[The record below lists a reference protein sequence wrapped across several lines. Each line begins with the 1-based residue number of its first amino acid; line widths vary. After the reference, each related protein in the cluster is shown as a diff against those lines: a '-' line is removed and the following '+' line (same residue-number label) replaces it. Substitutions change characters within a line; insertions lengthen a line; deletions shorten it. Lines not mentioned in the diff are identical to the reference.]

1 MQCFAC
7 KRLHMPDVFSKAK
20 RSDVMSRIRSHRNK
34 DTELRLIS
42 IFREFRVTGW
52 RRRAKLLGNPDFVFR
67 REKVAVFVDGCF
79 WHGCPR
85 CYRAPTSNENYWNA
99 KHARNRLRDKLVTKG
114 LRRLGWRVIRIWEHQ
129 LRNPRVALSRI
140 ERARQGREQA
150 M

>member
-1 MQCFAC
+1 
-7 KRLHMPDVFSKAK
+7 MPDVFSKAK